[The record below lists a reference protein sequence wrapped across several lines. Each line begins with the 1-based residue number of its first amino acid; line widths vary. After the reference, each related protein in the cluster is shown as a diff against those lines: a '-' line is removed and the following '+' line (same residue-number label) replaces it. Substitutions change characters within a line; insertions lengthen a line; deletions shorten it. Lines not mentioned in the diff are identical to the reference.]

1 MAKNVKK
8 TVQKIMFAAA
18 ADDDTKKIA
27 AKFSVEEA
35 PALFLVFAG
44 HITTY
49 DGEFKKDELKEFL
62 EEYADMEPPSAE
74 ELPEEDWSKVPRF
87 PEKPTPKVQ
96 VKRKSVSQLNSDKL
110 YNTCLKGTSCV
121 LMLTNTATGEKDTY
135 GESELMGDV
144 AGKYRHDKF
153 NFGWVNAAEQS
164 AFAAQLKVESFPA
177 LVCIKGKRDKR
188 MRAASLVLPQVEIT
202 PIANWIDNILGGGV
216 QFKKLEELEMTEDWQ
231 LKMDAGEDDG
241 GSDDL

>member
-1 MAKNVKK
+1 
-8 TVQKIMFAAA
+8 
-18 ADDDTKKIA
+18 
-27 AKFSVEEA
+27 
-35 PALFLVFAG
+35 
-44 HITTY
+44 
-49 DGEFKKDELKEFL
+49 
-62 EEYADMEPPSAE
+62 MEPPSAE

-153 NFGWVNAAEQS
+153 NFGALFYRPVPSFCTLRLLDMAAVFQFVNSAIIWLCPMGRDAYRRAMPVTGWVNAAEQS